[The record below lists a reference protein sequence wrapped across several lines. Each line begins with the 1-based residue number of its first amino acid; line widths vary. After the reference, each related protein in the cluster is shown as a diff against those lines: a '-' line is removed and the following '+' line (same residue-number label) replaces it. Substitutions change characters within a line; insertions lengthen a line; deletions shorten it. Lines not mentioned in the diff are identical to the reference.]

1 MIAINH
7 RNERF
12 FLTQN
17 HKAEASDIAQLIGN
31 TPLLNLNAFSPQ
43 PGRIRIFAKA
53 EWFNPGHSVKDRA
66 ALNIIQTA
74 FKQGKLQPKK
84 RLLDASSGN
93 TALSY
98 AMLAAV
104 FGIAATLCVPENIGM
119 QQKALLHAYEAE
131 VVYTSALEGSDG
143 AIRKA
148 RKLAAENPAKYYYA
162 DQYNNPANWQAHYR
176 GTAMEIWQQTHGRIT
191 HFVAGL
197 GTSGTFVGVGRRLK
211 EIKPEIALYSIQPDS
226 PFHGVEGLKFMETSI
241 VPGIYD
247 LGIADRNLLV
257 STEDAQT
264 WVLRLARK
272 TGYLVGLS
280 SGAAMAAATRLANEI
295 DSGVIVTVFPDSAQR
310 YMHENFWQ
318 EIENAVSF

>member
-1 MIAINH
+1 MQNRKGAINH
-7 RNERF
+7 
-12 FLTQN
+12 LTQ
-17 HKAEASDIAQLIGN
+17 LVGN
-31 TPLLNLNAFSPQ
+31 TPLLNLDFFSPH
-43 PGRIRIFAKA
+43 PDRIHLFAKA
-53 EWFNPGHSVKDRA
+53 EWLNPGYSVKDRA

-74 FKQGKLQPKK
+74 LGQGKLELGK

-98 AMLAAV
+98 AMLAAG
-104 FGIAATLCVPENIGM
+104 FGIAVTLCVPENVGAL
-119 QQKALLHAYEAE
+119 QKSLLHAYGAD
-131 VVYTSALEGSDG
+131 VVYTSALDGSDG
-143 AIRKA
+143 AIRLAK
-148 RKLAAENPAKYYYA
+148 KLAAEDSDKYYYA

-197 GTSGTFVGVGRRLK
+197 GTTGTFVGVGRRLR

-226 PFHGVEGLKFMETSI
+226 PFHGIEGLKFMETTI

-247 LGIADRNLLV
+247 PGIADRNLLV

-264 WVLRLARK
+264 WVLRLAHK

-280 SGAAMAAATRLANEI
+280 SGTAMAAATRLANEI

-318 EIENAVSF
+318 EFNNAVSNKT